1 MRYLKVL
8 LLVLLFF
15 FVMLFFVQNQPA
27 FSTSMPLKLDL
38 MVNGWVFESKPLPF
52 YTLLLVCFLLGALIT
67 LLMLVW
73 DRMSLSTKLTF
84 TSMRARGLE
93 KDAGRFR
100 KAAEMSDSKIA
111 ELNTRLAELD
121 RANKDLQGKLKE
133 AENRAKEAERASAQN
148 A

>member
-1 MRYLKVL
+1 MRYLKVFF
-8 LLVLLFF
+8 LVLLFF

-27 FSTSMPLKLDL
+27 FSTTMPLKLDL
-38 MVNGWVFESKPLPF
+38 MMDGWIFESRPVPF

-73 DRMSLSTKLTF
+73 DRVSLSTRLTF
-84 TSMRARGLE
+84 TSMKARGLE

-100 KAAEMSDSKIA
+100 RSAEQTETKLAEM
-111 ELNTRLAELD
+111 NTKMTELD
-121 RANKDLQGKLKE
+121 KANKELKAQLQD
-133 AENRAKEAERASAQN
+133 AENRVKQAERAVAQN